1 MKKEI
6 EKKTQDEV
14 NLTPKEHKK
23 ALKQAYKSFVV
34 PELSKAGIEDFV
46 DYVKLYV
53 KASIETQLM
62 GMQST
67 KMIAKLWERWKK
79 PGK

>member
-1 MKKEI
+1 MRKEI

-34 PELSKAGIEDFV
+34 PELSKAGIDDFV
-46 DYVKLYV
+46 D
-53 KASIETQLM
+53 
-62 GMQST
+62 
-67 KMIAKLWERWKK
+67 
-79 PGK
+79 